1 MKKANTVVS
10 LASLSL
16 MFMLATTLAA
26 MDPEERVAEEQPL
39 LAHVQNIY
47 ERLWTDKGK
56 PEDSLKRLAAAS
68 VANPGTNAAAIAS
81 YHTAKYYLKV
91 KNYNDFVTASGK
103 FLELKSALE
112 SKNIDMLSY
121 LTALLN
127 NSNVSPETKNKA
139 FSLVSSRMDKTP
151 ACWSGVSAY
160 LKKQAFDNANKY
172 DLACRC
178 AEVAGGKK
186 EETQL
191 QLWELL
197 KAFSA
202 QESQDLKVKMYERYL
217 KICGENGDVTS
228 APEECLAQL
237 LEWRS
242 KAGDVAAERRLKEL
256 KDKQMAEQAAVNKE
270 ADSIIAL
277 LGKGQLDDAGKAIRA
292 LKMKPTRLNDEVCQR
307 VATSKPFEGVD
318 LARRMELATAMM
330 DVMQGDKIAGKI
342 YQQFHLKYTNDED
355 DQARY
360 LALFD
365 SYIINGLSTPNWI
378 IGMTR
383 YFVTRTESLT
393 PKLRIRLRECL
404 THGQEKFGLSDLL
417 AQGLLKKAEEEL
429 DTDMNT
435 AIADLE
441 AVMKKCPQTPEAAK
455 AEWLRDLLTGKGKI
469 VQGPLPRTSN
479 YFTSEYSP
487 SFKLN
492 GVFGEKPYCVIQPDM
507 GISPCAPIVFDME
520 KIQADGDKGTVGNA
534 FDAKPDTSW
543 TPGRAQSSVQIPF
556 KSLVSIGQIS
566 IHAAGTPNYLVTL
579 LDRDGKP
586 LWEGER
592 CLNLHGC
599 SDIQTVPESVIMNL
613 LPVDNVAYL
622 RINIYADSPGD
633 GIAEV
638 SVKGPKY
645 QALQIDTFEA
655 QKIPSGAGSVF
666 ATWTSDGQPLSHEL
680 SGDQENVNGYPFSR
694 WRKPW
699 DKKKAL
705 SIAREGGNLGISFFG
720 DKATLLLTGKGGV
733 IWRLDGGKSNRIEK
747 NDEALVDGQ
756 KKVKESAK
764 EYSLAEELEPGIHRL
779 QLKSF
784 KLPSI
789 KDKYSPADAIFN
801 GLLINGT
808 PTAFP
813 VIRFETAGKWSEWF
827 RLANGKAV
835 SIPAGASRSQTGVV
849 FDQRSVEGM
858 GAATMKKLE
867 VKYENSAGERAKP
880 FSIPGALPSSFETV
894 VKELKERKL
903 TVVYSKTGTKE
914 EYEAAKRLAEKA
926 GVYLV
931 SDDKQLNDYAGDMLA
946 IGTVLNNRYNRQLLA
961 RENIFA
967 NADFL
972 NGGVAWCGT
981 ATDAAGKADFHFIC
995 GPDSAS
1001 VVAMADKV
1009 AAGIPQWRGPEAAF
1023 RLFSAS
1029 TLERIY
1035 PWMLGTASP
1044 EERELK
1050 ITMGRNDRRNTQ
1062 IGIAFDRTADDIE
1075 TTCSALKDQDGHSL
1089 PSPKIRYVGFYEWV
1103 PFFGDLRLPDLLVE
1117 KPLLPI
1123 PANTATGIWLTF
1135 STANDTVPGEY
1146 RGELS
1151 MRVGKQI
1158 KKVPITVSVLPVT
1171 VPNGEDSSFYSYSVV
1186 PYWWH
1191 LGSPNYNKALERL
1204 YRNEAEHKLTMVF
1217 VDPEAFTWHILN
1229 GSVVFDFAPLM
1240 QEMDLAERIYKEAGM
1255 PQPKFFGSPTPGKIL
1270 MNILS
1275 SQGQKPDTE
1284 SLNKISTEYAAQL
1297 TAQLKKTGRWA
1308 RYYQKAGDEPGD
1320 VAKWVAAA
1328 TPYKKGGLKIHTTTG
1343 FTNKTEKER
1352 ELAVGT
1358 MDAWCPNYEH
1368 DVFLPFLKERRKAG
1382 DELWWYMCTC
1392 PSTRI
1397 TGQLHDTLAF
1407 YWLTAKW
1414 DFAGGHSY
1422 GGLCPPSSGPEATG
1436 IPFRYDHGLAF
1447 RMLFLP
1453 DGTLI
1458 DSPRRE
1464 MESEGVIDCLL
1475 IKAAQKR
1482 IRELSGAKAEEYSSR
1497 LDGILHGVV
1506 PYKRGYAETV
1516 TQWEKARA
1524 ALYRLL
1530 VDMK

>member
-1 MKKANTVVS
+1 
-10 LASLSL
+10 
-16 MFMLATTLAA
+16 
-26 MDPEERVAEEQPL
+26 
-39 LAHVQNIY
+39 
-47 ERLWTDKGK
+47 
-56 PEDSLKRLAAAS
+56 
-68 VANPGTNAAAIAS
+68 
-81 YHTAKYYLKV
+81 
-91 KNYNDFVTASGK
+91 
-103 FLELKSALE
+103 
-112 SKNIDMLSY
+112 
-121 LTALLN
+121 
-127 NSNVSPETKNKA
+127 
-139 FSLVSSRMDKTP
+139 
-151 ACWSGVSAY
+151 
-160 LKKQAFDNANKY
+160 
-172 DLACRC
+172 
-178 AEVAGGKK
+178 
-186 EETQL
+186 
-191 QLWELL
+191 
-197 KAFSA
+197 
-202 QESQDLKVKMYERYL
+202 
-217 KICGENGDVTS
+217 
-228 APEECLAQL
+228 
-237 LEWRS
+237 
-242 KAGDVAAERRLKEL
+242 
-256 KDKQMAEQAAVNKE
+256 
-270 ADSIIAL
+270 
-277 LGKGQLDDAGKAIRA
+277 
-292 LKMKPTRLNDEVCQR
+292 
-307 VATSKPFEGVD
+307 
-318 LARRMELATAMM
+318 MELATAMM